1 MPCAAITVM
10 ASFHT
15 GSVLTI
21 VLPLAVLIAVVA
33 WYVWL
38 FSRGAGER

>member
-1 MPCAAITVM
+1 MPTAAMMVM

-15 GSVLTI
+15 GSVLTLI
-21 VLPLAVLIAVVA
+21 LPLAVLIAVVA

-38 FSRGAGER
+38 WSRGAGER